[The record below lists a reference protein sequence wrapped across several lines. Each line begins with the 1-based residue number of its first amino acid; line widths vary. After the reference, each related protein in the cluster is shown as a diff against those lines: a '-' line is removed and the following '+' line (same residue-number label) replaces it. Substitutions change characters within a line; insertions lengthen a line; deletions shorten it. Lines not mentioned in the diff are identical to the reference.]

1 MLKYRALEETMT
13 KFDLETN
20 EGANIRI
27 DSEYLKPYKEE
38 LLEFLDGLDYMR
50 TLKFARSMMISQE
63 IKSNNVIEGIKDDL
77 SIIDKVIT
85 QRKDDLSQTERQRI
99 INLYHGYQYILTHK
113 KIDKDSLKELYQLLS
128 ENILDSRDKIRMGEY
143 YRTAPVYIIKGNR
156 LDIEPYM
163 GMNENKIEYH
173 MDQLFDFINNDIL
186 EETEIDK
193 FVKSQIMHFYFVYI
207 HPYFDVN
214 GRTSRTVAMWY
225 LLNNKNYPYI
235 IFNRAIA
242 FNKKNYEPNII
253 KGRAYGDITLFIK
266 HMLTSVEQELEKE
279 YLIHNIEENTKEY
292 LSKENLQILEYIL
305 TINGKLTTNDLVTI
319 YNKYNQKIS
328 TNQIYE
334 EKIYPLID
342 KKIILNR
349 GYTKNGNNKKNR
361 NMFISLNKE
370 IIDVDR
376 TKIKHLDIDKYI

>member
-1 MLKYRALEETMT
+1 MT
-13 KFDLETN
+13 KFNLETN
-20 EGANIRI
+20 QGTNIRI
-27 DSEYLKPYKEE
+27 NSEYLKPYKEE
-38 LLEFLDGLDYMR
+38 LLEFIDGLDYMK

-128 ENILDSRDKIRMGEY
+128 ENILKPRDKIRMGEY

-163 GMNENKIEYH
+163 GINENKIEYH
-173 MDQLFDFINNDIL
+173 MNQLFDFINNDIL

-225 LLNNKNYPYI
+225 LLNNKDYPYI

-242 FNKKNYEPNII
+242 FNQKNYEPNII
-253 KGRAYGDITLFIK
+253 KGRNYGDITLFIK
-266 HMLTSVEQELEKE
+266 YMLESVEQELEKE
-279 YLIHNIEENTKEY
+279 YIIHNIEKNTDEY
-292 LSKENLQILEYIL
+292 LSKYDLQTLEYLL
-305 TINGKLTTNDLVTI
+305 TMNGNITIKDLITI
-319 YNKYNQKIS
+319 YNRYNSKDKLIKIL
-328 TNQIYE
+328 E

-342 KKIILNR
+342 KKILIPKR
-349 GYTKNGNNKKNR
+349 YTKKYITPTIQ
-361 NMFISLNKE
+361 NMEISLNPE
-370 IIDVDR
+370 LIEFDR
-376 TKIKHLDIDKYI
+376 TKIKHLDINKYI

>member
-1 MLKYRALEETMT
+1 MT
-13 KFDLETN
+13 KFNLETN
-20 EGANIRI
+20 QGTNIRI
-27 DSEYLKPYKEE
+27 NSEYLKPYKEE
-38 LLEFLDGLDYMR
+38 LLEFIDGLDYMK

-113 KIDKDSLKELYQLLS
+113 KIDKDTLKELYQLLS
-128 ENILDSRDKIRMGEY
+128 ENILKPRDKIRMGEY

-173 MDQLFDFINNDIL
+173 MNQLFDFINNDIL

-225 LLNNKNYPYI
+225 LLNNKDYPYI

-242 FNKKNYEPNII
+242 FNQKNYEPNII
-253 KGRAYGDITLFIK
+253 KGRNYGDITLFIK
-266 HMLTSVEQELEKE
+266 YMLESVEQELEKE
-279 YLIHNIEENTKEY
+279 YIIHNIEKNTDEY
-292 LSKENLQILEYIL
+292 LSKYDLQMLEYLL
-305 TINGKLTTNDLVTI
+305 TMNGNITIKDLITI
-319 YNKYNQKIS
+319 YNRYNSKDKLIKIL
-328 TNQIYE
+328 E

-342 KKIILNR
+342 KKILIPKR
-349 GYTKNGNNKKNR
+349 YTKKYITPTIQ
-361 NMFISLNKE
+361 NMEISLNPE
-370 IIDVDR
+370 LIEFDR
-376 TKIKHLDIDKYI
+376 TKIKHLDINKYIK

>member
-1 MLKYRALEETMT
+1 MT
-13 KFDLETN
+13 KFNLETN

-38 LLEFLDGLDYMR
+38 LLEFIDGLYYMR

-128 ENILDSRDKIRMGEY
+128 ENILDPRDKIRMGEY

>member
-1 MLKYRALEETMT
+1 MT
-13 KFDLETN
+13 KFNLETN

-27 DSEYLKPYKEE
+27 NSEYLKPYKEE

-128 ENILDSRDKIRMGEY
+128 ENILDPRDKIRMGEY

-253 KGRAYGDITLFIK
+253 KGRNYGDITLFIK
-266 HMLTSVEQELEKE
+266 YMLTSVEQELEKE
-279 YLIHNIEENTKEY
+279 YLIHNIEKNTKEY
-292 LSKENLQILEYIL
+292 LSKYDLQMLEYLL
-305 TINGKLTTNDLVTI
+305 TMNGNITIKDLITT
-319 YNKYNQKIS
+319 YNKYNEKDKIVK
-328 TNQIYE
+328 IIE
-334 EKIYPLID
+334 EKIYPLLD
-342 KKIILNR
+342 KKIIIPKR
-349 GYTKNGNNKKNR
+349 YTKKYITPTIQ
-361 NMFISLNKE
+361 NMEISLNPE
-370 IIDVDR
+370 LIEFDR

>member
-1 MLKYRALEETMT
+1 MT

-128 ENILDSRDKIRMGEY
+128 ENILDPRDKIRMGEY

-225 LLNNKNYPYI
+225 LLNNKKYPYI

>member
-1 MLKYRALEETMT
+1 MTNYTKLE
-13 KFDLETN
+13 LETIN
-20 EGANIRI
+20 GANIRI
-27 DSEYLKPYKEE
+27 NREYLKTYEEE
-38 LLEFLDGLDYMR
+38 LLELLDGLEYMR

-113 KIDKDSLKELYQLLS
+113 NINKDSLKELYQLLS
-128 ENILDSRDKIRMGEY
+128 ENILDPRDRIRMGEY

-156 LDIEPYM
+156 LDVEPFM
-163 GMNENKIEYH
+163 GIDENKIEYY
-173 MDQLFDFINNDIL
+173 MSQLFNFINNEIL

-193 FVKSQIMHFYFVYI
+193 FIKSQIMHFYFVYI

-242 FNKKNYEPNII
+242 FNQKDYEPNII

-266 HMLTSVEQELEKE
+266 YRLESVEKELEKE
-279 YLIHNIEENTKEY
+279 YIIHAIDEKTDEY
-292 LSKENLQILEYIL
+292 LSKYDLQMLEYLL
-305 TINGKLTTNDLVTI
+305 TMNGNITIKDLITI
-319 YNKYNQKIS
+319 YNRYNSKEKIS
-328 TNQIYE
+328 KIFE
-334 EKIYPLID
+334 EKIKPLLN
-342 KKIILNR
+342 KKIMLPKR
-349 GYTKNGNNKKNR
+349 YTKKYITSTIQ
-361 NMFISLNKE
+361 NMEIKLNPEVLELDKS
-370 IIDVDR
+370 
-376 TKIKHLDIDKYI
+376 KIKHLDIDKYIK

>member
-1 MLKYRALEETMT
+1 MT
-13 KFDLETN
+13 KFNLETN

-128 ENILDSRDKIRMGEY
+128 ENILDPRDKIRMGEY

-214 GRTSRTVAMWY
+214 GRSSRTVAMWY

-253 KGRAYGDITLFIK
+253 KGRNYGDITLFIK
-266 HMLTSVEQELEKE
+266 YMLTSVEQELEKE
-279 YLIHNIEENTKEY
+279 YLIHNIEKNTKEY
-292 LSKENLQILEYIL
+292 LSKYDLQMLEYLL
-305 TINGKLTTNDLVTI
+305 TMNGNITIKDLITT
-319 YNKYNQKIS
+319 YNKYNEKDKIVK
-328 TNQIYE
+328 IME
-334 EKIYPLID
+334 EKIKPLLD
-342 KKIILNR
+342 KKIIIPKR
-349 GYTKNGNNKKNR
+349 YTKKYITPTIQ
-361 NMFISLNKE
+361 NMEISLNPE
-370 IIDVDR
+370 LIEFDR
-376 TKIKHLDIDKYI
+376 TKIKHLDIDKYTK

>member
-1 MLKYRALEETMT
+1 
-13 KFDLETN
+13 
-20 EGANIRI
+20 
-27 DSEYLKPYKEE
+27 
-38 LLEFLDGLDYMR
+38 
-50 TLKFARSMMISQE
+50 
-63 IKSNNVIEGIKDDL
+63 
-77 SIIDKVIT
+77 
-85 QRKDDLSQTERQRI
+85 
-99 INLYHGYQYILTHK
+99 
-113 KIDKDSLKELYQLLS
+113 
-128 ENILDSRDKIRMGEY
+128 
-143 YRTAPVYIIKGNR
+143 
-156 LDIEPYM
+156 
-163 GMNENKIEYH
+163 
-173 MDQLFDFINNDIL
+173 
-186 EETEIDK
+186 
-193 FVKSQIMHFYFVYI
+193 MHFYFVYI

-253 KGRAYGDITLFIK
+253 KGRNYGDITLFIK

>member
-1 MLKYRALEETMT
+1 MT
-13 KFDLETN
+13 KFTKLDLETN

-38 LLEFLDGLDYMR
+38 LLEFIDGLDYMR

-113 KIDKDSLKELYQLLS
+113 KIDKDTLKELYQLLS
-128 ENILDSRDKIRMGEY
+128 ENILEPRDKIRMGEY

-173 MDQLFDFINNDIL
+173 MNQLFYFINNDIL

-253 KGRAYGDITLFIK
+253 KGRNYGDITLFIK
-266 HMLTSVEQELEKE
+266 YMLTSVEQELEKE
-279 YLIHNIEENTKEY
+279 YIIHNIEKNTDEY
-292 LSKENLQILEYIL
+292 LSKYDLQTLEYLL
-305 TINGKLTTNDLVTI
+305 TMNGNITIKDLITI
-319 YNKYNQKIS
+319 YNRYNSKDKLIKIL
-328 TNQIYE
+328 E

-342 KKIILNR
+342 KKILIPKR
-349 GYTKNGNNKKNR
+349 YTKKYITPTIQ
-361 NMFISLNKE
+361 NMEISLNPE
-370 IIDVDR
+370 LIEFDR
-376 TKIKHLDIDKYI
+376 TKIKHLDINKYI

>member
-1 MLKYRALEETMT
+1 MT
-13 KFDLETN
+13 KYIKLNLETIQ
-20 EGANIRI
+20 ESNIRI
-27 DSEYLKPYKEE
+27 NNEYLKPYKEE

-113 KIDKDSLKELYQLLS
+113 KINKDSLKELYQQLS
-128 ENILDSRDKIRMGEY
+128 ENILDPRDKKRMGEY

-156 LDIEPYM
+156 LDTEPYM
-163 GMNENKIEYH
+163 GINENKIEYY
-173 MDQLFDFINNDIL
+173 MNQLFEFINEDTL

-193 FVKSQIMHFYFVYI
+193 FIKSQIMHFYFVYI

-242 FNKKNYEPNII
+242 FNQKNYEPNII
-253 KGRAYGDITLFIK
+253 KGRNYGDITLFIK
-266 HMLTSVEQELEKE
+266 YMLESVEQELEKE
-279 YLIHNIEENTKEY
+279 YIIHNIEKNTDEY
-292 LSKENLQILEYIL
+292 LSKYDLQMLEYLL
-305 TINGKLTTNDLVTI
+305 TMNGNITIKDLITI
-319 YNKYNQKIS
+319 YNRYNVKEKI
-328 TNQIYE
+328 TKILE
-334 EKIYPLID
+334 EKIKPLLD
-342 KKIILNR
+342 KKILIQKR
-349 GYTKNGNNKKNR
+349 YTKKNITPTIK
-361 NMFISLNKE
+361 NMEISLNPELIELDK
-370 IIDVDR
+370 
-376 TKIKHLDIDKYI
+376 TKIKHLDINKYIK

>member
-1 MLKYRALEETMT
+1 MT
-13 KFDLETN
+13 KFNLETN
-20 EGANIRI
+20 QGTNIRI
-27 DSEYLKPYKEE
+27 NSEYLKPYKEE
-38 LLEFLDGLDYMR
+38 LLEFIDGLDYMK

-113 KIDKDSLKELYQLLS
+113 KIDKDTLKELYQLLS
-128 ENILDSRDKIRMGEY
+128 ENILKPRDKIRMGEY

-173 MDQLFDFINNDIL
+173 MNQLFDFINNDIL

-225 LLNNKNYPYI
+225 LLNNKDYPYI

-242 FNKKNYEPNII
+242 FNQKNYEPNII
-253 KGRAYGDITLFIK
+253 KGRNYGDITLFIK
-266 HMLTSVEQELEKE
+266 YMLESVEQELEKE
-279 YLIHNIEENTKEY
+279 YIIHNIEKNTDEY
-292 LSKENLQILEYIL
+292 LSKYDLQTLEYLL
-305 TINGKLTTNDLVTI
+305 TMNGNITIKDLITI
-319 YNKYNQKIS
+319 YNRYNSKDKLIKIL
-328 TNQIYE
+328 E

-342 KKIILNR
+342 KKILISKR
-349 GYTKNGNNKKNR
+349 YTKKYITPTIQ
-361 NMFISLNKE
+361 NMEISLNPE
-370 IIDVDR
+370 LIEFDR
-376 TKIKHLDIDKYI
+376 TKIKHLDINKYIK

>member
-1 MLKYRALEETMT
+1 MT

-27 DSEYLKPYKEE
+27 NSEYLKPYKEE

-128 ENILDSRDKIRMGEY
+128 ENILDPRDKIRMGEY

-253 KGRAYGDITLFIK
+253 KGRNYGDITLFIK
-266 HMLTSVEQELEKE
+266 YMLTSVEQELEKE
-279 YLIHNIEENTKEY
+279 YLIHNIEKNTKEY
-292 LSKENLQILEYIL
+292 LSKYDLQMLEYLL
-305 TINGKLTTNDLVTI
+305 TMNGNITIKDLITT
-319 YNKYNQKIS
+319 YNKYNEKDKIVK
-328 TNQIYE
+328 IME
-334 EKIYPLID
+334 EKIYPLLD
-342 KKIILNR
+342 KKIIIPKR
-349 GYTKNGNNKKNR
+349 YTKKYITPTIQ
-361 NMFISLNKE
+361 NMEISLNPE
-370 IIDVDR
+370 LIEFDR
-376 TKIKHLDIDKYI
+376 TKIKHLDIDKYTK

>member
-1 MLKYRALEETMT
+1 MT
-13 KFDLETN
+13 KFNLETN

-27 DSEYLKPYKEE
+27 NSEYLKPYKEE

-128 ENILDSRDKIRMGEY
+128 ENILDPRDKIRMGEY

-253 KGRAYGDITLFIK
+253 KGRNYGDITLFIK
-266 HMLTSVEQELEKE
+266 YMLTSVEQELEKE
-279 YLIHNIEENTKEY
+279 YLIHNIEKNTKEY
-292 LSKENLQILEYIL
+292 LSKYDLQMLEYLL
-305 TINGKLTTNDLVTI
+305 TMNGNITIKDLITT
-319 YNKYNQKIS
+319 YNKYNEKDKIVK
-328 TNQIYE
+328 IYE

-342 KKIILNR
+342 KKIIIPKR
-349 GYTKNGNNKKNR
+349 YTKKYITPTIQ
-361 NMFISLNKE
+361 NMEISLNPE
-370 IIDVDR
+370 LIEFDR
-376 TKIKHLDIDKYI
+376 TKIKHLDIDKYTK

>member
-1 MLKYRALEETMT
+1 MTNYTKLE
-13 KFDLETN
+13 LETIN
-20 EGANIRI
+20 GANIRI
-27 DSEYLKPYKEE
+27 NREYLKTYEEE
-38 LLEFLDGLDYMR
+38 LLGLLDGLEYMR

-113 KIDKDSLKELYQLLS
+113 KINKDSLKELYQLLS
-128 ENILDSRDKIRMGEY
+128 ENILDPRDKIRMGEY

-156 LDIEPYM
+156 LDVEPFM
-163 GMNENKIEYH
+163 GIDENKIEYY
-173 MDQLFDFINNDIL
+173 MSQLFNFINNEIL

-193 FVKSQIMHFYFVYI
+193 FIKSQIMHFYFVYI

-235 IFNRAIA
+235 VFNRAIA
-242 FNKKNYEPNII
+242 FNQKDYEPNII

-266 HMLTSVEQELEKE
+266 YMLESVEKELEKE
-279 YLIHNIEENTKEY
+279 YIIHAIDEKTDEY
-292 LSKENLQILEYIL
+292 LSKYDLQMLEYLL
-305 TINGKLTTNDLVTI
+305 TMNGNITIKDLITI
-319 YNKYNQKIS
+319 YNRYNSKEKIS
-328 TNQIYE
+328 KIFE
-334 EKIYPLID
+334 EKIKPLLN
-342 KKIILNR
+342 KKIMLPKR
-349 GYTKNGNNKKNR
+349 YTKKYITSTIQ
-361 NMFISLNKE
+361 NMEIKLNPEVLELDKS
-370 IIDVDR
+370 
-376 TKIKHLDIDKYI
+376 KIKHLDIDKYIK

>member
-1 MLKYRALEETMT
+1 MT
-13 KFDLETN
+13 KFLNTKLETN

-27 DSEYLKPYKEE
+27 NTNYIQPYKEE
-38 LLEFLDGLDYMR
+38 LEQFLDGLDYMK

-85 QRKDDLSQTERQRI
+85 QRKENLSQTERQRI

-113 KIDKDSLKELYQLLS
+113 TINKDTLKELYQLLS
-128 ENILDSRDKIRMGEY
+128 ENILEPRDRKRMGEY
-143 YRTAPVYIIKGNR
+143 YRTAPVYIIKGSR
-156 LDIEPYM
+156 LDVEPYI
-163 GMNENKIEYH
+163 GIDENKIDYH
-173 MDQLFDFINNDIL
+173 MNQLFNFINDQAL

-193 FVKSQIMHFYFVYI
+193 FIKSQIMHFYFVYI

-253 KGRAYGDITLFIK
+253 KGRNYGDITLFIK
-266 HMLTSVEQELEKE
+266 YMLTSVEQELEKE
-279 YLIHNIEENTKEY
+279 YLIHNIEKNTKEY
-292 LSKENLQILEYIL
+292 LSKCDLQMLEYLL
-305 TINGKLTTNDLVTI
+305 TMNGNITIKDLITI
-319 YNKYNQKIS
+319 YNKYNEKDKI
-328 TNQIYE
+328 IKIME
-334 EKIYPLID
+334 EKIKPLLD
-342 KKIILNR
+342 KKIIIPKRN
-349 GYTKNGNNKKNR
+349 TKKLITPTIH
-361 NMFISLNKE
+361 NMEISLNPELIELDK
-370 IIDVDR
+370 
-376 TKIKHLDIDKYI
+376 TKIKHLDINKYIK

>member
-1 MLKYRALEETMT
+1 MT
-13 KFDLETN
+13 KFTKLDLETN

-38 LLEFLDGLDYMR
+38 LLEFIDGLDYMR

-113 KIDKDSLKELYQLLS
+113 KIDKDTLKELYQLLS
-128 ENILDSRDKIRMGEY
+128 ENILKPRDKIRMGEY

-163 GMNENKIEYH
+163 GINENKIEYH
-173 MDQLFDFINNDIL
+173 MNQLFDFINNDIL

-242 FNKKNYEPNII
+242 FNQKNYEPNII
-253 KGRAYGDITLFIK
+253 KGRNYGDITLFIK
-266 HMLTSVEQELEKE
+266 YMLESVEQELEKE
-279 YLIHNIEENTKEY
+279 YIIHNIEKNTDEY
-292 LSKENLQILEYIL
+292 LSKYDLQTLEYLL
-305 TINGKLTTNDLVTI
+305 TMNGNITIKDLITI
-319 YNKYNQKIS
+319 YNRYNSKDKLIKIL
-328 TNQIYE
+328 E
-334 EKIYPLID
+334 EKITPLLD
-342 KKIILNR
+342 KKILIPKR
-349 GYTKNGNNKKNR
+349 YTKKYITSTIQ
-361 NMFISLNKE
+361 NMEISLNPE
-370 IIDVDR
+370 LIEFDR
-376 TKIKHLDIDKYI
+376 TKIKHLDINKYIK

>member
-1 MLKYRALEETMT
+1 MTNYTKLE
-13 KFDLETN
+13 LETIN
-20 EGANIRI
+20 GANIRI
-27 DSEYLKPYKEE
+27 NREYLKTYEEE
-38 LLEFLDGLDYMR
+38 LLELLDGLEYMR

-113 KIDKDSLKELYQLLS
+113 NINKDSLKELYQLLS
-128 ENILDSRDKIRMGEY
+128 ENILDPRDRIRMGEY

-156 LDIEPYM
+156 LDVEPFM
-163 GMNENKIEYH
+163 GIDENKIEYY
-173 MDQLFDFINNDIL
+173 MSQLFNFINNEIL

-193 FVKSQIMHFYFVYI
+193 FIKSQIMHFYFVYI

-242 FNKKNYEPNII
+242 FNQKDYEPNII

-266 HMLTSVEQELEKE
+266 YMLESVEKELEKE
-279 YLIHNIEENTKEY
+279 YIIHAIDEKTDEY
-292 LSKENLQILEYIL
+292 LSKYDLQMLEYLL
-305 TINGKLTTNDLVTI
+305 TMNGNITIKDLITI
-319 YNKYNQKIS
+319 YNRYNSKEKIS
-328 TNQIYE
+328 KIFE
-334 EKIYPLID
+334 EKIKPLLN
-342 KKIILNR
+342 KKIMLPKR
-349 GYTKNGNNKKNR
+349 YTKKYITSTIQ
-361 NMFISLNKE
+361 NMEIKLNPEVLELDKS
-370 IIDVDR
+370 
-376 TKIKHLDIDKYI
+376 KIKHLDIDKYIK

>member
-1 MLKYRALEETMT
+1 MT
-13 KFDLETN
+13 KFNLETN

-27 DSEYLKPYKEE
+27 NSEYLKPYKEE

-128 ENILDSRDKIRMGEY
+128 ESILDPRDKIRMGEY

-253 KGRAYGDITLFIK
+253 KGRNYGDITLFIK
-266 HMLTSVEQELEKE
+266 YMLTSVEQELEKE
-279 YLIHNIEENTKEY
+279 YLIHNIEKNTKEY
-292 LSKENLQILEYIL
+292 LSKYDLQMLEYLL
-305 TINGKLTTNDLVTI
+305 TMNGNITIKDLITT
-319 YNKYNQKIS
+319 YNKYNEKDKIVK
-328 TNQIYE
+328 IME
-334 EKIYPLID
+334 EKIYPLLD
-342 KKIILNR
+342 KKIIIPKR
-349 GYTKNGNNKKNR
+349 YTKKYITPTIQ
-361 NMFISLNKE
+361 NMEISLNPE
-370 IIDVDR
+370 LIEFDR
-376 TKIKHLDIDKYI
+376 TKIKHLDIDKYTK

>member
-1 MLKYRALEETMT
+1 MT
-13 KFDLETN
+13 KFNLETN
-20 EGANIRI
+20 QGTNIRI
-27 DSEYLKPYKEE
+27 NSEYLKPYKEE
-38 LLEFLDGLDYMR
+38 LLEFIDGLDYMK

-113 KIDKDSLKELYQLLS
+113 KIDKDTLKELYQLLS
-128 ENILDSRDKIRMGEY
+128 ENILKPRDKIRMGEY

-173 MDQLFDFINNDIL
+173 MNQLFDFINNDIL

-328 TNQIYE
+328 TNKIYE

-361 NMFISLNKE
+361 NMFISLNPE
-370 IIDVDR
+370 LIEFDR
-376 TKIKHLDIDKYI
+376 TKIKHLDINKYI

>member
-1 MLKYRALEETMT
+1 MTNYTKLE
-13 KFDLETN
+13 LETIN
-20 EGANIRI
+20 GANIRI
-27 DSEYLKPYKEE
+27 NREYLKTYEEE
-38 LLEFLDGLDYMR
+38 LLGLLDGLEYMR

-113 KIDKDSLKELYQLLS
+113 NINKDSLKELYQLLS
-128 ENILDSRDKIRMGEY
+128 ENILDPRDKIRMGEY

-156 LDIEPYM
+156 LDVEPFM
-163 GMNENKIEYH
+163 GIDENKIEYY
-173 MDQLFDFINNDIL
+173 MNQLFNFINNEIL

-193 FVKSQIMHFYFVYI
+193 FIKSQIMHFYFVYI

-235 IFNRAIA
+235 VFNRAIA
-242 FNKKNYEPNII
+242 FNQKDYEPNII

-266 HMLTSVEQELEKE
+266 YMLESVEKELEKE
-279 YLIHNIEENTKEY
+279 YLIHTIDNNSDEY
-292 LSKENLQILEYIL
+292 LSKYELQMLEYLLTMNGNL
-305 TINGKLTTNDLVTI
+305 TIKDLITI
-319 YNKYNQKIS
+319 YNRYNSKDKI
-328 TNQIYE
+328 TKIIE
-334 EKIYPLID
+334 EKIKPLLD
-342 KKIILNR
+342 KKILIPQR
-349 GYTKNGNNKKNR
+349 YTKKNITPTIK
-361 NMFISLNKE
+361 NMEIKLNPE
-370 IIDVDR
+370 LIELD
-376 TKIKHLDIDKYI
+376 TSKIKHLNIDKYIK

>member
-1 MLKYRALEETMT
+1 MT
-13 KFDLETN
+13 KFNLETN
-20 EGANIRI
+20 QGTNIRI
-27 DSEYLKPYKEE
+27 NSEYLKPYKEE
-38 LLEFLDGLDYMR
+38 LLEFIDGLDYMK

-113 KIDKDSLKELYQLLS
+113 KIDKDTLKELYQLLS
-128 ENILDSRDKIRMGEY
+128 ENILKPRDKIRMGEY

-173 MDQLFDFINNDIL
+173 MNQLFDFINNDIL

-225 LLNNKNYPYI
+225 LLNNKDYPYI

-242 FNKKNYEPNII
+242 FNQKNYEPNII
-253 KGRAYGDITLFIK
+253 KGRNYGDITLFIK
-266 HMLTSVEQELEKE
+266 YMLESVEQELEKE
-279 YLIHNIEENTKEY
+279 YIIHNIEKNTDEY
-292 LSKENLQILEYIL
+292 LSKYDLQTLEYLL
-305 TINGKLTTNDLVTI
+305 TMNGNITIKDLITI
-319 YNKYNQKIS
+319 YNRYNSKDKLIKIL
-328 TNQIYE
+328 E

-342 KKIILNR
+342 KKILIPKR
-349 GYTKNGNNKKNR
+349 YTKKYITPTIQ
-361 NMFISLNKE
+361 NMEISLNPE
-370 IIDVDR
+370 LIEFDR
-376 TKIKHLDIDKYI
+376 TKIKHLDINKYIK

>member
-1 MLKYRALEETMT
+1 MT

-27 DSEYLKPYKEE
+27 NSEYLKPYKEE

-128 ENILDSRDKIRMGEY
+128 ENILDPRDKIRMGEY

-253 KGRAYGDITLFIK
+253 KGRNYGDITLFIK
-266 HMLTSVEQELEKE
+266 YMLTSVEQELEKE
-279 YLIHNIEENTKEY
+279 YLIHNIEKNTKEY
-292 LSKENLQILEYIL
+292 LSKYDLQMLEYLL
-305 TINGKLTTNDLVTI
+305 TMNGNITIKDLITT
-319 YNKYNQKIS
+319 YNKYNEKDKIVK
-328 TNQIYE
+328 IME
-334 EKIYPLID
+334 EKIKPLLD
-342 KKIILNR
+342 KKIIIPKR
-349 GYTKNGNNKKNR
+349 YTKKYITPTIQ
-361 NMFISLNKE
+361 NMEISLNPE
-370 IIDVDR
+370 LIEFDR
-376 TKIKHLDIDKYI
+376 TKIKHLDIDKYTK

>member
-1 MLKYRALEETMT
+1 MT

-128 ENILDSRDKIRMGEY
+128 ENILDPRDKIRMGEY

-266 HMLTSVEQELEKE
+266 YMLTSVEQELEKE
-279 YLIHNIEENTKEY
+279 YLIHNIEKNTKEY
-292 LSKENLQILEYIL
+292 LSKYDLQTLEYLL
-305 TINGKLTTNDLVTI
+305 TMNGNITIKDLITT
-319 YNKYNQKIS
+319 YNKYNEKDKIVK
-328 TNQIYE
+328 IYE

-342 KKIILNR
+342 KKIIIPKR
-349 GYTKNGNNKKNR
+349 YTKKYITPTIQ
-361 NMFISLNKE
+361 NMEISLNPE
-370 IIDVDR
+370 LIEFDR
-376 TKIKHLDIDKYI
+376 TKIKHLDIDKYTK

>member
-1 MLKYRALEETMT
+1 MT
-13 KFDLETN
+13 KFNLETN
-20 EGANIRI
+20 QGTNIRI
-27 DSEYLKPYKEE
+27 NSEYLKPYKEE
-38 LLEFLDGLDYMR
+38 LLEFIDGLDYMR

-113 KIDKDSLKELYQLLS
+113 TINKDSLKELYQLLS
-128 ENILDSRDKIRMGEY
+128 ENILEPRDKIRMGEY

-193 FVKSQIMHFYFVYI
+193 FIKSQIMHFYFVYI

-225 LLNNKNYPYI
+225 LLNNKDYPYI

-242 FNKKNYEPNII
+242 FNQKNYEPNII
-253 KGRAYGDITLFIK
+253 KGRNYGDITLFIK
-266 HMLTSVEQELEKE
+266 YMLTSVEQELEKE
-279 YLIHNIEENTKEY
+279 YLIHNIEKNTKEY
-292 LSKENLQILEYIL
+292 LSKYDLQMLEYLL
-305 TINGKLTTNDLVTI
+305 TMNGNITIKDLITI
-319 YNKYNQKIS
+319 YNRYNSKDKLIKIL
-328 TNQIYE
+328 E

-342 KKIILNR
+342 KKILIPKR
-349 GYTKNGNNKKNR
+349 YTKKYITPTIQ
-361 NMFISLNKE
+361 NMEISLNPE
-370 IIDVDR
+370 LIEFDR
-376 TKIKHLDIDKYI
+376 TKIKHLDINKYIK

>member
-1 MLKYRALEETMT
+1 MTNYTKLE
-13 KFDLETN
+13 LETIN
-20 EGANIRI
+20 GANIRI
-27 DSEYLKPYKEE
+27 NREYLKTYEEE
-38 LLEFLDGLDYMR
+38 LLELLDGLEYMR
-50 TLKFARSMMISQE
+50 TLKFARSMMIIQE

-113 KIDKDSLKELYQLLS
+113 NINKDSLKELYQLLS
-128 ENILDSRDKIRMGEY
+128 ENILDPRDRIRMGEY

-156 LDIEPYM
+156 LDVEPFM
-163 GMNENKIEYH
+163 GIDENKIEYY
-173 MDQLFDFINNDIL
+173 MSQLFNFINNEIL

-193 FVKSQIMHFYFVYI
+193 FIKSQIMHFYFVYI

-242 FNKKNYEPNII
+242 FNQKDYEPNII

-266 HMLTSVEQELEKE
+266 YMLESVEKELEKE
-279 YLIHNIEENTKEY
+279 YIIHAIDEKTDEY
-292 LSKENLQILEYIL
+292 LSKYDLQMLEYLL
-305 TINGKLTTNDLVTI
+305 TMNGNITIKDLITI
-319 YNKYNQKIS
+319 YNRYNSKEKIS
-328 TNQIYE
+328 KIFE
-334 EKIYPLID
+334 EKIKPLLN
-342 KKIILNR
+342 KKIMLPKR
-349 GYTKNGNNKKNR
+349 YTKKYITSTIQ
-361 NMFISLNKE
+361 NMEIKLNPEVLELDKS
-370 IIDVDR
+370 
-376 TKIKHLDIDKYI
+376 KIKHLDIDKYIK